1 MQTQSNITNPIIK
14 WAQRKKKVFITID
27 AVEVKNPLID
37 IVDGK
42 VLKFQGTDSNHK
54 YGFEIEL
61 YDEVVKDDSKYTLD
75 SRNIFL
81 NIEKKTAGPFWP
93 RLTQENKKLNWV
105 QVDWKH
111 YVDEDEEEENEGP
124 KFANEQSKYNSYQ
137 LDFPG
142 FGGFGGDDEIED
154 EDDVN
159 AHEEQ
164 GHVHGANCDHDH
176 DHKQANLDDLDSE
189 ETK

>member
-1 MQTQSNITNPIIK
+1 MQTQSNVTNPIIK

-42 VLKFQGTDSNHK
+42 VLKFEGTDFNHK
-54 YGFEIEL
+54 YAFEIEL
-61 YDEVVKDDSKYTLD
+61 YDEVVKEESKFSLD

-93 RLTQENKKLNWV
+93 RLTKENKKFNWI

-111 YVDEDEEEENEGP
+111 YVDEDEEEESEAPRFG
-124 KFANEQSKYNSYQ
+124 NEQSKKN
-137 LDFPG
+137 F
-142 FGGFGGDDEIED
+142 
-154 EDDVN
+154 
-159 AHEEQ
+159 
-164 GHVHGANCDHDH
+164 
-176 DHKQANLDDLDSE
+176 
-189 ETK
+189 